1 MTFEKF
7 IPIIGNV
14 NNSQNTRWPFL
25 TAEFELEVTAKK
37 TENGRSVEMYSLC
50 DSIEKYLIRLI
61 EKSPNN
67 TVTIQRGR
75 VAEEFDCAPSQINY
89 VLMTRFNVFKG
100 FIVESRRG
108 GSGYVKIQQI
118 QMDRLEPVVNFLE
131 VSEKDIKESEVESLL
146 LWLEREG
153 FITSREGSLMKAA
166 IIDTFNKLNF
176 DSLLSVR
183 DVNILRS
190 NILREMLLQ
199 VLKVGYDYEV

>member
-89 VLMTRFNVFKG
+89 VLMTGFNVRLN
-100 FIVESRRG
+100 VESRG
-108 GSGYVKIQQI
+108 EAVCQIQQI

>member
-1 MTFEKF
+1 MESF
-7 IPIIGNV
+7 IKELLEQADGII
-14 NNSQNTRWPFL
+14 
-25 TAEFELEVTAKK
+25 E
-37 TENGRSVEMYSLC
+37 
-50 DSIEKYLIRLI
+50 
-61 EKSPNN
+61 
-67 TVTIQRGR
+67 IQRNEL
-75 VAEEFDCAPSQINY
+75 ASYFDCAPSQINY
-89 VLMTRFNVFKG
+89 VLMTRFNIFKG

-131 VSEKDIKESEVESLL
+131 ISEKDIKESEIESLL

-153 FITSREGSLMKAA
+153 FVTSREGSLMKAA
-166 IIDTFNKLNF
+166 IIDAFNKLTL

>member
-1 MTFEKF
+1 LTIGKI
-7 IPIIGNV
+7 IPIIVNV
-14 NNSQNTRWPFL
+14 NNGQKRIL
-25 TAEFELEVTAKK
+25 QFEAVLLLVRIART
-37 TENGRSVEMYSLC
+37 TENGRSVEVYSLC

-61 EKSPNN
+61 KKSPNN

-118 QMDRLEPVVNFLE
+118 QMDRLEPVVSFLE
-131 VSEKDIKESEVESLL
+131 ISEKDIKESEVESLL

-199 VLKVGYDYEV
+199 VLKVGYDYEM

>member
-1 MTFEKF
+1 
-7 IPIIGNV
+7 
-14 NNSQNTRWPFL
+14 
-25 TAEFELEVTAKK
+25 
-37 TENGRSVEMYSLC
+37 
-50 DSIEKYLIRLI
+50 
-61 EKSPNN
+61 
-67 TVTIQRGR
+67 
-75 VAEEFDCAPSQINY
+75 
-89 VLMTRFNVFKG
+89 
-100 FIVESRRG
+100 
-108 GSGYVKIQQI
+108 
-118 QMDRLEPVVNFLE
+118 MDRLEPVVNFLE

-166 IIDTFNKLNF
+166 IIATFNRLNF